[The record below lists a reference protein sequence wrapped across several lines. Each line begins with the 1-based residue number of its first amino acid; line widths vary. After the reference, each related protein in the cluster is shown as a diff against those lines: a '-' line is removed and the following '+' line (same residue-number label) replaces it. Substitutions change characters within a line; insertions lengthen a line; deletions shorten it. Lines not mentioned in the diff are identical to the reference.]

1 MQMQFMPRMQF
12 HEGMPPPTGAVGD
25 EWISLGMALGA
36 DVPGAGA
43 RYVTPLRTALDP
55 ANTTNRPAL
64 ARSAISDLPMFV
76 ITYNCRCR
84 TPGSHER
91 STQVAIAACAL
102 LRFE

>member
-1 MQMQFMPRMQF
+1 
-12 HEGMPPPTGAVGD
+12 
-25 EWISLGMALGA
+25 MALGA